1 MSWQMKR
8 KRQQAGTSGST
19 CVEAL
24 GSSVFSAVA
33 SRTLIVTLLWLLIGC
48 SSTRQERQAP
58 TAEQAARTAPSLPK
72 FTDVAVAELKKYQV
86 RLDTVVGKIE
96 IAFHPEHAPE
106 HVRRFLRL
114 CQLGFYDH
122 TAWHRVVR
130 GFVIQ
135 GGDLST
141 RRPPL
146 SPAEID
152 YFARPLKAEFSQLKH
167 EAGTVSM
174 ARGEALNS
182 ASTSFFI
189 CLRPQPVLD
198 GKYTVFGKVVS
209 GMDVVDRIS
218 AVSLE
223 DGDKP
228 RQRWE
233 LRKVEILE
241 AASAVEDTRVAH

>member
-1 MSWQMKR
+1 MLAMCKVQYRPAFSVAC
-8 KRQQAGTSGST
+8 RQILLA
-19 CVEAL
+19 AFFWPWL
-24 GSSVFSAVA
+24 GCDAP
-33 SRTLIVTLLWLLIGC
+33 
-48 SSTRQERQAP
+48 RQESQAP
-58 TAEQAARTAPSLPK
+58 RQMPPAKVTPSLPK
-72 FTDVAVAELKKYQV
+72 FTDISQTELKKYRV
-86 RLDTVVGKIE
+86 RLDTVVGGIE
-96 IAFHPEHAPE
+96 IVLYAEYAPE

-146 SPAEID
+146 SPAEIE
-152 YFARPLKAEFSQLKH
+152 YYARPLKPEFSRLKH

-174 ARGEALNS
+174 ARGEAPNS
-182 ASTSFFI
+182 ATTSFFI
-189 CLRPQPVLD
+189 CLRPQPALD
-198 GKYTVFGKVVS
+198 EKYTIFGKVVS

-218 AVSLE
+218 AVSLGE
-223 DGDKP
+223 GDKP

-233 LRKVEILE
+233 LRKVEIFE
-241 AASAVEDTRVAH
+241 AASAAKGDTRVTQ